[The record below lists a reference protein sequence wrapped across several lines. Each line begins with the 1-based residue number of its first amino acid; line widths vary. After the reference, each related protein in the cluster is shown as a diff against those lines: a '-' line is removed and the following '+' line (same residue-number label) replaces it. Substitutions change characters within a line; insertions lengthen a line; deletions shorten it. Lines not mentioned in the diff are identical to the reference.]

1 MRNVQSSE
9 AKAKLA
15 ELLDQVEQGETIII
29 TRHGKPIARL
39 VPNDIRRR
47 KEIKEA
53 IEGLRQLGK
62 QAGKVSVEE
71 LLAWRHEGHKY

>member
-29 TRHGKPIARL
+29 TRHGRPIARL